1 MAYSWSR
8 KPTADYTTDQNY
20 ISGLG
25 KEVTFKGVN
34 ASTGAGPSAVEY
46 TSADQIRLGIKAMVE
61 LFGWTV
67 DASMAASGIGIRK
80 SQEVLRNGA

>member
-20 ISGLG
+20 ISGLR

-34 ASTGAGPSAVEY
+34 ATNGTGSGSIESTQ
-46 TSADQIRLGIKAMVE
+46 ADQIRLGIKAMVE